1 MKIKIIPLFSII
13 FFLVIFLFFYKG
25 LQNSNIYVPKNTIKK
40 DIPSFKVEIFDT
52 SEETTS
58 EVIFKDN
65 KFYLVNIWSSW
76 CIPCRDEHSFLM
88 ELKNQKNLKIV
99 GLNYKDNNKK
109 AKTFLEELGS
119 PYEIILSDKDG
130 TIAIEWGAYGV
141 PETFL
146 IYENK
151 IIKRYIGPL
160 NSKLLDEIKTY
171 IK

>member
-1 MKIKIIPLFSII
+1 MKIKIIPLFSVI
-13 FFLVIFLFFYKG
+13 FFLIIFLFFYKG

-40 DIPSFKVEIFDT
+40 NIPSFKVEIFDT

-109 AKTFLEELGS
+109 AKTFLNELGS

-146 IYENK
+146 IHEKK
-151 IIKRYIGPL
+151 IIKRFIGPL
-160 NSKLLDEIKTY
+160 NQNSLIRIKEI
-171 IK
+171 IR

>member
-1 MKIKIIPLFSII
+1 MKIRIVPLFSII
-13 FFLVIFLFFYKG
+13 IFLIIFLFFYKG

-40 DIPSFKVEIFDT
+40 DIPFFKVEIFET
-52 SEETTS
+52 SEVTTS
-58 EVIFKDN
+58 EMIFKDN

-88 ELKNQKNLKIV
+88 ELKTQKNLKIV

-109 AKTFLEELGS
+109 AKTFLNELGS

-130 TIAIEWGAYGV
+130 TLAIEWGAYGV

-146 IYENK
+146 IYNKK
-151 IIKRYIGPL
+151 IIKKIVGPL
-160 NSKLLDEIKTY
+160 NKNLLLEIKKL
-171 IK
+171 IE